1 MARVPACEFF
11 TQGVI
16 VYMCAW
22 GLWSAWNERNF
33 MLLTLYQ
40 FIMSFCLAIGGCD
53 GFGRCHGMTGE
64 QFILHVAAAQ
74 FIIVG
79 IFVFQIWKVW
89 KCVPALAMVAV
100 MGLGWIGLEQMATEG
115 AAAEEAAV
123 IALSVVVEVMVL
135 VSGLA
140 AVELVTWFVR
150 EGQPL
155 WNDDHRN
162 HEQKAMDKVV
172 VVCGCGGAVWLAVEV
187 V

>member
-1 MARVPACEFF
+1 MARVHAGEFF
-11 TQGVI
+11 AQGVI

-22 GLWSAWNERNF
+22 GLWCAWKERNF
-33 MLLTLYQ
+33 VLLTLYQ
-40 FIMSFCLAIGGCD
+40 FILSFCLAVCGCGGI
-53 GFGRCHGMTGE
+53 GRCHGMTGE
-64 QFILHVAAAQ
+64 QFILHAAVAQ

-100 MGLGWIGLEQMATEG
+100 IGLGLIGLEQMVVDG
-115 AAAEEAAV
+115 AAV
-123 IALSVVVEVMVL
+123 IALIVLVEVLVL

-140 AVELVTWFVR
+140 AVELVAWFVR